1 MEEAEAVAY
10 SGTRSHS
17 IGQCEKLIG
26 DRVEGDALIC
36 DEMRDPVLVRL
47 AQVMVAEGIGCP

>member
-1 MEEAEAVAY
+1 MEEADEVAY

-36 DEMRDPVLVRL
+36 DETYDPVLVRL
-47 AQVMVAEGIGCP
+47 AQVMVDEGISCP